1 MPSPVAIFSST
12 TAVGLLSPRST
23 REIIERLTS
32 HFAASAS
39 RVIPRS
45 VRSARTRLAMRE
57 LMSRGAAAIGALSCI
72 LDILSIKVDECQ
84 ARLLLIAGQWRV
96 AAGAG

>member
-1 MPSPVAIFSST
+1 MAIFSST

-23 REIIERLTS
+23 SEIIERLTS

-45 VRSARTRLAMRE
+45 ARSARTRLAMRAF
-57 LMSRGAAAIGALSCI
+57 MSDAAVVDGALSCM
-72 LDILSIKVDECQ
+72 LDTVSSRMDRESTGVRERWVP
-84 ARLLLIAGQWRV
+84 ARVSWCTLVPR
-96 AAGAG
+96 